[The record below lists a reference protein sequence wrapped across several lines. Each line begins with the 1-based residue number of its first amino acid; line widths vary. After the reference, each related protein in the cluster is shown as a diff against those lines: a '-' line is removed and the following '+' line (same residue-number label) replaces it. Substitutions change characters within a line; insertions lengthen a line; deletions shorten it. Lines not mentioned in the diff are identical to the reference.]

1 MILLIDNYDSFI
13 YNLGRYFEILGHSI
27 LICRHDKITLSEVEA
42 LKPSHIVISPGPGTP
57 DQTGISIDIIK
68 NFSHQIPLLGVC
80 LGHQAIG
87 YTFGAQIC
95 RAHYPM
101 HGKASQ
107 IYHNQQSFF
116 FKIPNPFAAGRYHSL
131 IINKDTLPNC
141 FEITAES
148 REGEI
153 MAICH
158 RVYPIFGVQFHPESI
173 LTDQGLQLLSNFIKI
188 TYENPSKQ

>member
-1 MILLIDNYDSFI
+1 MEKPVRFI
-13 YNLGRYFEILGHSI
+13 TINNL
-27 LICRHDKITLSEVEA
+27 
-42 LKPSHIVISPGPGTP
+42 
-57 DQTGISIDIIK
+57 
-68 NFSHQIPLLGVC
+68 
-80 LGHQAIG
+80 
-87 YTFGAQIC
+87 
-95 RAHYPM
+95 
-101 HGKASQ
+101 
-107 IYHNQQSFF
+107 FF